1 MADGEGLEQGLVQ
14 DLLDQTLTEAVET
27 LGASSGAI
35 VLLEH
40 GGEVLSLEVTAGIP
54 PEFFSPLRHMRLA
67 TATPDP
73 VLEAVRE
80 RHLVW
85 VSSSED
91 LARRYPH
98 VALLLPYPRAHAIV
112 PIATGHT
119 AWGALAVLMSP
130 ERSPELS
137 ACERRTLTTASGRI
151 ATVLQQAADAGA
163 PLRPAYEPRYIPLTS
178 SASANPPAAYLS
190 RLPDGA
196 CCLDPHGRITFI
208 DATAADL
215 LGESIP
221 HLLGTRLR
229 EALPW
234 LDNPAYEHR
243 LQDSVISQ
251 RPTSFTAV
259 RPPDRHLL
267 FQLYP
272 DRTGLSV
279 RINATDGS
287 RPAKAPTDGGAGLD
301 RLNTMRH
308 LVRLAGALAQAAT
321 VRDIVELVADHLLVP
336 FRAQGFLL
344 LIPEA
349 GRVHVIGHRGFAPE
363 VVDSLD
369 HTPLTANT
377 PSVLGLTAGVPSFFA
392 SREEFRAAYPV
403 SPAIDGG
410 LAAWAFLP
418 LIASKHPLGTCVLG
432 YQQPHRFTSDERTIL
447 TTLGALIA
455 QALDRARRYDAEH
468 QLAHGLQAR
477 LLPYTLPEIPGLDVA
492 ARYLPASH
500 GVDIGGDF
508 YDLIRLTTTEAA
520 AVIGDVQGH
529 NVSAAGLMGQ
539 VRTAVHAYAVAGATP
554 GEILARTNRLLT
566 DLDPDLLTSCLY
578 AHLDL
583 AHHNT
588 QLATAGHH
596 PPFLRHPD
604 LHTEILDIPPG
615 PLLGV
620 DPSASYPTTEV
631 ALPPTTVLALYT
643 DGLIETPGTD
653 HDTNITK
660 LATVLSHAG
669 HTLDNIADALLDQA
683 HPSGNQGDDTAL
695 LLLRVRPTP
704 RAPS

>member
-1 MADGEGLEQGLVQ
+1 MADGEDLEQGGVQ
-14 DLLDQTLTEAVET
+14 DLLDQTLTGAVGS

-35 VLLEH
+35 VLLER

-85 VSSSED
+85 ISSSED

-98 VALLLPYPRAHAIV
+98 VALFLPYPRAHAIV
-112 PIATGHT
+112 PIASGHT
-119 AWGALAVLMSP
+119 AWGALAVLMPP

-137 ACERRTLTTASGRI
+137 ACERRTLTAASDRI
-151 ATVLQQAADAGA
+151 AQVLHDAADAGH
-163 PLRPAYEPRYIPLTS
+163 PLRPAPEPRFITLTNP
-178 SASANPPAAYLS
+178 ASANPPAAFLS

-196 CCLDPHGRITFI
+196 CSLDPNGRITFV
-208 DATAADL
+208 DPTAADL
-215 LGESIP
+215 LGASIP

-234 LDNPAYEHR
+234 LDDPAYEHR
-243 LQDSVISQ
+243 LQDAAISQ
-251 RPTSFTAV
+251 LPTSFTAV
-259 RPPDRHLL
+259 RPPDRRLL

-279 RINATDGS
+279 RISATDNAP
-287 RPAKAPTDGGAGLD
+287 PATAPTDGGAGPD
-301 RLNTMRH
+301 RLDAMRH
-308 LVRLAGALAQAAT
+308 LVRLAGTLAEAAT
-321 VRDIVELVADHLLVP
+321 VRDIVDLVADHLMVP

-344 LIPEA
+344 LVPEA
-349 GRVHVIGHRGFAPE
+349 GRVHVVGHCGFAPE
-363 VVDSLD
+363 LLDSLN

-377 PSVLGLTAGVPSFFA
+377 PSVLGLTAGIPSFFPT
-392 SREEFRAAYPV
+392 RDEFHAAYPA

-410 LAAWAFLP
+410 MAAWAFLP
-418 LIASKHPLGTCVLG
+418 LIVSGHPIGTCVLG
-432 YQQPHRFTSDERTIL
+432 YQQPHPFTSDERTLL
-447 TTLGALIA
+447 TSLGALIA
-455 QALDRARRYDAEH
+455 QALGRARQYDAEH

-477 LLPYTLPEIPGLDVA
+477 LLPHTLPKIPGLDVA

-539 VRTAVHAYAVAGATP
+539 VRTAVHAYAIAGATP
-554 GEILARTNRLLT
+554 GEVLARTNRLLT

-583 AHHNT
+583 AHHST
-588 QLATAGHH
+588 RLATAGHH
-596 PPFLRHPD
+596 PPLLRRPD
-604 LHTEILDIPPG
+604 LHTEILDVPPG

-620 DPSASYPTTEV
+620 DPAASYPTTEV
-631 ALPPTTVLALYT
+631 ALPPATVLALYT

-653 HDTNITK
+653 HDTNITE
-660 LATVLSHAG
+660 LVTALSHAG
-669 HTLDNIADALLDQA
+669 HTLDGIADALLDRA

-695 LLLRVRPTP
+695 LLLR
-704 RAPS
+704 S